1 MKQAD
6 DVIPLNEKATLTIDA
21 ASRFAGCGRSTI
33 YRAINNGDLTARKM
47 RTRTIILRADLD
59 RWLAALPV
67 MGKSA

>member
-1 MKQAD
+1 MKETE
-6 DVIPLNEKATLTIDA
+6 VINLAEKATLSLDEA
-21 ASRFAGCGRSTI
+21 ARIAGCSKSTI

-59 RWLAALPV
+59 RWLVALPV